1 MYVSCSCL
9 VCAKEDYPTVGQTL
23 AAIRRLGFRAVDLDC
38 FENWQHLMLFML
50 TGLKLQDPCA
60 SPP

>member
-23 AAIRRLGFRAVDLDC
+23 TAIRRLGFRAVDLDC
-38 FENWQHLMLFML
+38 FEHIDS
-50 TGLKLQDPCA
+50 GIK
-60 SPP
+60 